1 MRYRIESMPMDEN
14 MATTDDIY
22 LLTIALSLIIGV
34 ILTVLSIKGRQIW
47 LAVWSVGLIFASIA
61 YLIWGY
67 VL

>member
-22 LLTIALSLIIGV
+22 LLTIVLSLIIGV